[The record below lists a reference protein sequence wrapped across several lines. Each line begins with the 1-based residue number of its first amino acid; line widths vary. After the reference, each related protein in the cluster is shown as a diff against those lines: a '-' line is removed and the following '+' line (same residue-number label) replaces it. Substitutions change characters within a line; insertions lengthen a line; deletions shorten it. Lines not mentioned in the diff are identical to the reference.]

1 MRWLAG
7 SAAIL
12 RRVEGSPSRVAA
24 AFGIGVFL
32 AFFPVLGIHTGL
44 ALGVAL
50 LFRLSK
56 VAILAGAWINNPWT
70 IAPLYGAG
78 TLLGCAL
85 LGVAPLSPSAIDWK
99 ANSYASL
106 ATHLQPLL
114 WPFIVGNLVLGAVA
128 GIVGFVVL
136 RSVLEGRRAPP
147 EPTPRPGPGDATPG
161 P

>member
-7 SAAIL
+7 SARVL
-12 RRVEGSPSRVAA
+12 GRVEGSPSRVAA

-44 ALGVAL
+44 ALGIAV

-78 TLLGCAL
+78 TLLGCLL
-85 LGVAPLSPSAIDWK
+85 LGVAPASPSAVDW
-99 ANSYASL
+99 SL
-106 ATHLQPLL
+106 SGRAFYSALGTTLAPLV
-114 WPFIVGNLVLGAVA
+114 WPFVVGNLLLGAV
-128 GIVGFVVL
+128 GGLVGFVVL
-136 RSVLEGRRAPP
+136 RAVLERRRA
-147 EPTPRPGPGDATPG
+147 ATD
-161 P
+161 

>member
-7 SAAIL
+7 SARVL
-12 RRVEGSPSRVAA
+12 GRVEGSPARVAA

-44 ALGVAL
+44 ALGIAV

-85 LGVAPLSPSAIDWK
+85 LGVAPMSPSAVDW
-99 ANSYASL
+99 SL
-106 ATHLQPLL
+106 SGRAFYSSLGTTLAPLL
-114 WPFIVGNLVLGAVA
+114 WPFVIGNLVLGAV
-128 GIVGFVVL
+128 GGLVGFIVL
-136 RSVLEGRRAPP
+136 KAVLERRRQTAATVDAP
-147 EPTPRPGPGDATPG
+147 
-161 P
+161 